1 MTKELVLSLT
11 KEKKIKLL
19 EDCLKEGRFD
29 FFLNFSRILLDAP
42 LDKGGLETEI
52 VEAIHNES
60 MKNSAI
66 KK

>member
-11 KEKKIKLL
+11 KEEKIKLL
-19 EDCLKEGRFD
+19 EDCLKEDRFD
-29 FFLNFSRILLDAP
+29 FFLTFSRILLDAP
-42 LDKGGLETEI
+42 LDRGGLETEI

-66 KK
+66 KN